1 VCVCVCVYSGGLAAR
16 VHELVKGLESR
27 PPVLHVCV
35 CVCVYSGGLASRVH
49 ELVKGLESRP
59 PVLQKEI
66 EEAQKSGK
74 LPVFKTGLNL
84 EFENVSGAYVLLVYE
99 AFSYSYMRP

>member
-1 VCVCVCVYSGGLAAR
+1 
-16 VHELVKGLESR
+16 
-27 PPVLHVCV
+27 
-35 CVCVYSGGLASRVH
+35 VH

-84 EFENVSGAYVLLVYE
+84 EFENVSGAFVRATRICSLKLLVYE